1 MRKKLTAALTL
12 CLLLLSTSLAM
23 AATPPTIYINQNSLV
38 TENPAV
44 IEEGRTLL
52 PLRAIFEAV
61 GQEVVWNADDQ
72 SITSGGIWL
81 QIDNPTAT
89 VDGEE
94 VTLDVPAKI
103 IDNST
108 YVPLRFIA
116 ESLGK
121 DVNWDGDQNRVDI
134 VDKPAA
140 DIDQPADEE
149 LTTDEETTTDEE
161 VTNDEET
168 TTDEEVTDDDN
179 ITNDETDEDSP
190 QEETVEV
197 DGVE

>member
-1 MRKKLTAALTL
+1 MRKKLTAVLTL

-23 AATPPTIYINQNSLV
+23 AAAPPTIYINEDSLV

-52 PLRAIFEAV
+52 PLRAIFEAM
-61 GQEVVWNADDQ
+61 GQEVGWNAEDQ

-89 VDGEE
+89 VDGVE

-121 DVNWDGDQNRVDI
+121 DVNWDGDQNRIDI
-134 VDKPAA
+134 MDKPATDA
-140 DIDQPADEE
+140 DQPTDEE

-161 VTNDEET
+161 IA
-168 TTDEEVTDDDN
+168 TDEEEVTADDN
-179 ITNDETDEDSP
+179 AANDETDEDSP
-190 QEETVEV
+190 QEDTVDVDEV
-197 DGVE
+197 E